1 MWQFLCM
8 FYKTDVIMQVQK
20 LFRCKGKIKCAL
32 RQNKQVTFNEKKHSM
47 TLCFEKSSKPSTSLF
62 LKKIIC
68 AKLFNL

>member
-32 RQNKQVTFNEKKHSM
+32 RQNKQVTFNEKS
-47 TLCFEKSSKPSTSLF
+47 
-62 LKKIIC
+62 IR
-68 AKLFNL
+68 